1 MATMRMVEAIG
12 TDALYCMSRDHALL
26 VALGREEIDMHAV
39 VPNIKTH
46 DTIAWVVQDGIVGW

>member
-1 MATMRMVEAIG
+1 MRMVEAIG
-12 TDALYCMSRDHALL
+12 TDALYCVSRDHTLL
-26 VALGREEIDMHAV
+26 AALGREEIDMHTV